1 MNRYPRATSALG
13 RLALVVTLAALG
25 ACDGSSDKKFSVGGT
40 ASGLTGAV
48 VLQNNGGDNLTVSG
62 DGSFTFGKKV
72 SKGHAY
78 LVTIL
83 SKPATQTC
91 VIANGSG
98 NATDNVTNVTLTCTT
113 NASYTVG
120 GSVTGLGSGQTVVLR
135 NNGGDDL
142 TINAD
147 GPFTFATPVISGTGY
162 AVTVLTQPT
171 GQTCTVTAGS
181 GTVNGANV
189 NSVAVNCADS
199 PVSYTL
205 GGTISGLSGSVTLGI
220 QTDSSMGGVG
230 SKSFSANG
238 PFDLSPYTAF
248 DGESYAVTV
257 LTQPAGQTCTV
268 THGSGTVSGANVTN
282 IAVAC
287 SSGTALYSI
296 GGTITGLTASGL
308 TLEDNLPGSQAV
320 AANATTFVLPNKV
333 QTNYEYNVGIATQP
347 TGQTCV
353 ITKSHGVVATADI
366 VNVAVQ
372 CIPNVTS
379 PLVGTYTVPALSAAG
394 ISYVY
399 LTFFAD
405 GVYIYGSVENNGT
418 NCGTTAQVAGNGVEY
433 GVYNYDASSHAFA
446 FKSAVVDTN
455 GGCGVWD
462 SVVTHASRY
471 DGTLTVG
478 GTAGQGRT
486 LHLVTSA
493 GAVDLVPVDP
503 STSGQI
509 VGSWGDKYHKS
520 FVAFLSAGGNNLYTF
535 FAESQADT
543 AGPTDTGQLAGIE
556 YACGSTSALTG
567 GNLTPDFTA
576 TCQAPAPDTDG
587 PVDTNGTAELS
598 NAGSPIPFTVNADSL
613 TTPGGVLTRIK
624 PN

>member
-1 MNRYPRATSALG
+1 MNRYSRATSALG

-25 ACDGSSDKKFSVGGT
+25 ACDGSSDKKFSIGGT

-48 VLQNNGGDNLTVSG
+48 VLQNNGGDNLTVG
-62 DGSFTFGKKV
+62 GNGSFTFSKKV
-72 SKGHAY
+72 KKGHAY

-91 VIANGSG
+91 VITNGSG

-120 GSVTGLGSGQTVVLR
+120 GSVTGLGSGKTVVLR

-171 GQTCTVTAGS
+171 GQTCTVTSGS

-189 NSVAVNCADS
+189 NSVAVNCADNL
-199 PVSYTL
+199 VSYTV
-205 GGTISGLSGSVTLGI
+205 GGTITGLTGSVVLTI
-220 QTDSSMGGVG
+220 DSRWADPQT
-230 SKSFSANG
+230 FTTNG
-238 PFDLSPYTAF
+238 PFTFSDSVI
-248 DGESYAVTV
+248 DGGSYNVEV
-257 LTQPAGQTCTV
+257 VTQPAGRTCTV
-268 THGSGTVSGANVTN
+268 TNGSGAPSANVTN
-282 IAVAC
+282 VAVDC
-287 SSGTALYSI
+287 VDSSALYSV
-296 GGTITGLTASGL
+296 GGTITGLTANGL

-353 ITKSHGVVATADI
+353 ITKSHGVVANAD
-366 VNVAVQ
+366 VTNVKVE
-372 CIPNVTS
+372 CIANLTDPI
-379 PLVGTYTVPALSAAG
+379 VGTYAVPALVPD
-394 ISYVY
+394 SYVY
-399 LTFFAD
+399 ITFFGD
-405 GVYIYGSVENNGT
+405 GVYVYGSVENNGT
-418 NCGTTAQVAGNGVEY
+418 RCGTSAAIAGNGVEY
-433 GVYNYDASSHAFA
+433 GVYNYNATTHAFA

-462 SVVTHASRY
+462 SVVTHSSRF
-471 DGTLTVG
+471 DGTLTITNPGTQSKVMTLALAG
-478 GTAGQGRT
+478 GG
-486 LHLVTSA
+486 S
-493 GAVDLVPVDP
+493 VDLVPVDP

-509 VGSWGDKYHKS
+509 VGGWGDKYHKS
-520 FVAFLSAGGNNLYTF
+520 FVAFLSAGGNSVYSF

-556 YACGSTSALTG
+556 YACASASALTG
-567 GNLTPDFTA
+567 GNLITNFTA
-576 TCQAPAPDTDG
+576 TCQAPAPTPPGPG
-587 PVDTNGTAELS
+587 PVDTNGTAGLS
-598 NAGSPIPFTVNADSL
+598 NAGSPIAFTVSTDTL
-613 TTPGGVLTRIK
+613 TEPGGTLTRIK